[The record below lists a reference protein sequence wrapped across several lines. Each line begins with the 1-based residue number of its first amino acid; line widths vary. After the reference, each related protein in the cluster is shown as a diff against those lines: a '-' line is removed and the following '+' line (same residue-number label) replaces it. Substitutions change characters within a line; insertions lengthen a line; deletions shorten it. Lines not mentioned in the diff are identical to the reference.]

1 MPADGVTHVWKV
13 YHQVFLPQSIPSPQI
28 DSLDITG
35 WLRTLGINLPFS
47 IDIRIYALCILFG
60 IVVATIMTSRRLTK
74 RGAEPGIV
82 LDIILW
88 AVPLGIIGARFF
100 HVFTHPGDYFYAGA
114 NFWEIFAVWDGGIAI
129 FGGLIGGAIG
139 ALIGCKLTGI
149 RFWTFAD
156 ALAPGLLLAQAC
168 GRFGNYF
175 NQELFGLPTNGWWGL
190 QIDAINPNTGLAN
203 PAIPIGLAPDTLFQ
217 PTFAYEVIWN
227 GLGVLF
233 LLWIGHRLNLQWGKL
248 FGVYLIWYGVGR
260 TVWETIRIDPSE
272 IFWGVRTNVWAAWLA
287 ILVGIVIIV
296 VQRRRHPGLEKSAYV
311 SGVAW
316 SPATAE
322 VDSKDRY
329 TDEELRGD
337 VATSDVAS
345 GDESEPND
353 LEPSATSTA
362 GAKP

>member
-1 MPADGVTHVWKV
+1 M
-13 YHQVFLPQSIPSPQI
+13 
-28 DSLDITG
+28 TG
-35 WLRTLGINLPFS
+35 WLQTLGINLPFE
-47 IDIRIYALCILFG
+47 INIRIYALCILFG

-88 AVPLGIIGARFF
+88 AVPLGIVGARLF

-139 ALIGCKLTGI
+139 AWIGCRLTGI
-149 RFWTFAD
+149 RYWTFAD

-175 NQELFGLPTNGWWGL
+175 NQELFGTPTDGWWGL
-190 QIDAINPNTGLAN
+190 EIASPNS
-203 PAIPIGLAPDTLFQ
+203 AIPVGLLPGTLFQ

-227 GLGVLF
+227 GIGVLF
-233 LLWIGHRLNLQWGKL
+233 LLWIGRRLNLQWGKL
-248 FGVYLIWYGVGR
+248 FGVYLIWYGAGR
-260 TVWETIRIDPSE
+260 TVWESIRIDPSE
-272 IFWGVRTNVWAAWLA
+272 IFFGVRTNVWAAWLA
-287 ILVGIVIIV
+287 ILIGIVIIV
-296 VQRRRHPGLEKSAYV
+296 VQSKRHPGLERTAYV

-322 VDSKDRY
+322 VDSNERY

-337 VATSDVAS
+337 AAPA
-345 GDESEPND
+345 DESEPTD

>member
-1 MPADGVTHVWKV
+1 M
-13 YHQVFLPQSIPSPQI
+13 
-28 DSLDITG
+28 TG
-35 WLRTLGINLPFS
+35 WLRTLGIDLPFT
-47 IDIRIYALCILFG
+47 IDIRFYALCILFG

-88 AVPLGIIGARFF
+88 AVPLGIVGARFF

-139 ALIGCKLTGI
+139 ALIGCRLTGI

-175 NQELFGLPTNGWWGL
+175 NQELFGTPTDGWWGL

-203 PAIPIGLAPDTLFQ
+203 PAIPVGLAPGTLFQ

-233 LLWIGHRLNLQWGKL
+233 LLWIGKRLNLQWGKL
-248 FGVYLIWYGVGR
+248 FGVYLIWYGAGR

-272 IFWGVRTNVWAAWLA
+272 IFFGVRTNVWAAWLA
-287 ILVGIVIIV
+287 IVIGIVIIV
-296 VQRRRHPGLEKSAYV
+296 VQSRRHKGAERSAYV
-311 SGVAW
+311 SGIAW
-316 SPATAE
+316 SPATPE
-322 VDSKDRY
+322 VDSTDRY

-337 VATSDVAS
+337 GAAD
-345 GDESEPND
+345 DEAEPKD
-353 LEPSATSTA
+353 LEPSATSTT

>member
-1 MPADGVTHVWKV
+1 MPADGITYVWKV
-13 YHQVFLPQSIPSPQI
+13 YHQVFLPQSIPSPSI
-28 DSLDITG
+28 NSLDITG
-35 WLRTLGINLPFS
+35 WLQTLGINLPFT

-82 LDIILW
+82 LDIVLW
-88 AVPLGIIGARFF
+88 AVPLGIVGARLF
-100 HVFTHPGDYFYAGA
+100 HVFTHPGDYFYPGA

-139 ALIGCKLTGI
+139 AFIGCRLTGI

-175 NQELFGLPTNGWWGL
+175 NQELFGTPTDGWWGL
-190 QIDAINPNTGLAN
+190 EIASPN
-203 PAIPIGLAPDTLFQ
+203 PAIPIGLAPGTLFQ

-233 LLWIGHRLNLQWGKL
+233 LLWIGKRLNLQWGKL
-248 FGVYLIWYGVGR
+248 FGVYLIWYGAGR

-272 IFWGVRTNVWAAWLA
+272 IFFGVRTNVWAAWLA
-287 ILVGIVIIV
+287 IVVGIVIIV
-296 VQRRRHPGLEKSAYV
+296 VQTRRHKGAERGPYV

-316 SPATAE
+316 SPAAPE
-322 VDSKDRY
+322 VDSTDRY

-337 VATSDVAS
+337 GAAD
-345 GDESEPND
+345 DEAEPKD